1 MADNITGVNVGG
13 SGTFQANPVPDTS
26 VFPAGTVNTWTAS
39 DPSITLA
46 PADPTDPSEADVV
59 ASVPAGSTLTSFDL
73 SVSTQMPADSTGT
86 VPAAL
91 TATVTV
97 PVIQAPPPVPT
108 GVSIS
113 QVS

>member
-1 MADNITGVNVGG
+1 MPGNITGINVGG

-46 PADPTDPSEADVV
+46 PANPLDPSEADVT
-59 ASVPAGSTLTSFDL
+59 ASVPAGSTLTSFTL

-86 VPAAL
+86 VPPPL
-91 TATVTV
+91 TDTATI
-97 PVIQAPPPVPT
+97 PVIAAPPPPPT